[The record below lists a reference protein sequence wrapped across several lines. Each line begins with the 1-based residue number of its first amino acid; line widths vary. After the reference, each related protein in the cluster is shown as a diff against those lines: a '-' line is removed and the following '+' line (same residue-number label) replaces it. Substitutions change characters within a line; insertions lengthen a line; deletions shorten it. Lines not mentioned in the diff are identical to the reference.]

1 MHRADY
7 LAEGN
12 IRRQSLWIF
21 TLTTCLAI
29 YCLNTV
35 TLHKKGP
42 EKVKILVSKRIW
54 AINHLPEAWICKYI
68 SELKD
73 KISKP
78 QGRREI
84 RRIPLGWICG
94 IDPCQMQL
102 RLSINFCLKKKSY
115 TFLDRNGVALGEPKG
130 SSLVL
135 RFRHKGIGTTHAQIR
150 DPMAGLKFQQPALL

>member
-12 IRRQSLWIF
+12 IRRQILWIF

-102 RLSINFCLKKKSY
+102 RLSINFCLKKKVIYIS
-115 TFLDRNGVALGEPKG
+115 G
-130 SSLVL
+130 SEWSSTGWTK
-135 RFRHKGIGTTHAQIR
+135 RKFFGTEIQTQRHWYNPCPNQGSHGW
-150 DPMAGLKFQQPALL
+150 P